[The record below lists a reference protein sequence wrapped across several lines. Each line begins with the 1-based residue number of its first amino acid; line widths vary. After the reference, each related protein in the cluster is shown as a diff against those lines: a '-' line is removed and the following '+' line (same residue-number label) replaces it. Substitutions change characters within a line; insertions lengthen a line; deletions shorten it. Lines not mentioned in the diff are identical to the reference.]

1 MARPFEN
8 SPEEIA
14 SWRRDNRA
22 TIAQTAKHFGISD
35 ATVSRVCKLVNDNK
49 TPIERW
55 NDYIEDL
62 AVELRADLAR
72 IQPQDPNDPDLI
84 ALKELIARHDTK
96 LDPKREAELDAELE
110 GINAELKA
118 DLAKLK
124 AGIKHPFND
133 TNINT

>member
-55 NDYIEDL
+55 SDYIEDL

-72 IQPQDPNDPDLI
+72 IKPQDPNDPDLI

-96 LDPKREAELDAELE
+96 LDPKREAELDAELAE
-110 GINAELKA
+110 FEAELKA
-118 DLAKLK
+118 DLAKFE
-124 AGIKHPFND
+124 APGKHPFN
-133 TNINT
+133 NNN

>member
-55 NDYIEDL
+55 RDYIDDL

-72 IQPQDPNDPDLI
+72 IKPQDPNDPDQV
-84 ALKELIARHDTK
+84 ALLDLIARHDAK
-96 LDPKREAELDAELE
+96 LDPRREAELDAEL
-110 GINAELKA
+110 KV
-118 DLAKLK
+118 DLAKLE
-124 AGIKHPFND
+124 APSKHPFA
-133 TNINT
+133 NT

>member
-55 NDYIEDL
+55 RDYIDDL
-62 AVELRADLAR
+62 AVELRTDLAR
-72 IQPQDPNDPDLI
+72 IKPQDPNDPDLV
-84 ALKELIARHDTK
+84 ALLDLIARHDAK
-96 LDPKREAELDAELE
+96 LDPRREAELDAELAE
-110 GINAELKA
+110 LGAELKV
-118 DLAKLK
+118 DLAKLE
-124 AGIKHPFND
+124 APSKHPFA
-133 TNINT
+133 NT

>member
-55 NDYIEDL
+55 RDYIDDL

-72 IQPQDPNDPDLI
+72 IKPKDPNDPDLV
-84 ALKELIARHDTK
+84 ALLDLVARHDAK
-96 LDPKREAELDAELE
+96 LDPRREAELDAELAE
-110 GINAELKA
+110 LGAELKV
-118 DLAKLK
+118 DLAKLE
-124 AGIKHPFND
+124 APSKHPFA
-133 TNINT
+133 NT

>member
-1 MARPFEN
+1 MVRPFQT
-8 SPEEIA
+8 SPEEIVR
-14 SWRRDNRA
+14 WRRENRA
-22 TIAQTAKHFGISD
+22 TIPQTAKHFEISI
-35 ATVSRVCKLVNDNK
+35 ATVNRASRLVNDTK

-55 NDYIEDL
+55 RDYIDDL

-72 IQPQDPNDPDLI
+72 IKPQDPNDPDLV
-84 ALKELIARHDTK
+84 ALLDLIARHDAK